1 MSQASTARLV
11 LITQSR
17 DDGGH
22 QTDALS
28 YQRVNQDYLVV
39 ATNETKNTK
48 PDWYLNLKSDPVVQV
63 ELDQMSFYAH
73 ASAPTGKDRSD

>member
-1 MSQASTARLV
+1 